1 MEYKSLDKITNRYPA
16 DELGMRK
23 SALTEKTQ
31 TSFRLLGKY
40 SKNFADYPITDYKNI
55 TPILGTTFE
64 FIVELN
70 PGRFYTSQ
78 PFYDTLKTAYE
89 ETNPFFNMITVPMVK
104 LDYNFLEKYKTKNK
118 FRITEAY
125 CEVEVIES
133 IDTEERICKHIDWLV
148 SKDANDIELRPVTDL
163 GRWRI
168 FHNPAGDYALGA
180 KDEYDAMINGNPDP
194 EGYGADILIEKYDL
208 TLPKEVVVSIDKPS
222 QTQLNP
228 VEELVRIMAN
238 IPTPPGRTLYKP
250 FGGTL
255 GLVLGGIAGVAL
267 TVLTGGIAA
276 LGVGA
281 LLTGGAIAGAAVAGS
296 YLGKTL
302 GDVLG
307 KNYSAEGKYWA
318 TIIQRENDRAAF
330 QSINKV
336 FDNEKNS
343 DESAWKELMVETG
356 KQMKC
361 VYTASDVNSALKI
374 ILSMAVGEG
383 DSNGTV
389 RKSDYAYAINVG
401 NGTRWFRTNA
411 VDKFNIKITY

>member
-336 FDNEKNS
+336 FDNEKKS

>member
-1 MEYKSLDKITNRYPA
+1 MEYKSLDTITNRYPA

-336 FDNEKNS
+336 FDNEKKS